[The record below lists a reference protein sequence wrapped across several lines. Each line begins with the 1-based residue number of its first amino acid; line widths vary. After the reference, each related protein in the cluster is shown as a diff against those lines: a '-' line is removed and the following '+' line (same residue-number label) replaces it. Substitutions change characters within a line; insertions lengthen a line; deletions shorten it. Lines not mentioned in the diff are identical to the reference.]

1 MMNLIPGYPT
11 YFDVINEVNANV
23 MEYAKSNAD
32 WLTLINPG
40 LALIKENGEPN
51 AAYFR
56 TDGLHLSLYGY
67 VVWGGIIKESILNG
81 LENM

>member
-1 MMNLIPGYPT
+1 MMNLIPGYT
-11 YFDVINEVNANV
+11 SYFGVINAVNQNVQQYQAN
-23 MEYAKSNAD
+23 NP

-40 LALIKENGEPN
+40 TALLKANGQPN

-67 VVWGGIIKESILNG
+67 VVWGGIVKKSIVAG
-81 LENM
+81 LENN